1 MASRKIR
8 LNIVTPKRILYD
20 KEVDMVILRSTEG
33 DLGILSGHQE
43 VTFALDFGLM
53 RIDENGGD
61 EIIAAVFG
69 GFCEVTPNK
78 ITVLSD
84 GAEWPDE
91 IDEKRAEDAKERAE
105 RRINS
110 QKHDINFYRAE
121 LALKRA
127 LTRIEA
133 VHFNKK

>member
-110 QKHDINFYRAE
+110 QKHDINFYRA
-121 LALKRA
+121 
-127 LTRIEA
+127 
-133 VHFNKK
+133 